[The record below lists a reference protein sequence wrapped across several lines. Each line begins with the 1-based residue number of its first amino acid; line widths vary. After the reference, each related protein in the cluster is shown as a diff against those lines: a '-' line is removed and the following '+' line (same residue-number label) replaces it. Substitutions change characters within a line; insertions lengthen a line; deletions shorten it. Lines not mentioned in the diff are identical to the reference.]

1 MELTALLGLIFG
13 SEIFEYVKI
22 FFAVLGLASSVARIT
37 PTKTDDKVVGK
48 IYGFVHR
55 VGLTL
60 PDKKG
65 GHAGVGT
72 LIIML
77 FLVTAL
83 ICTGCATLGMDLKPG
98 STIKMGDTTMRV
110 AENGDYCVNSEKVNQ
125 LVTNSPMMVDEGT
138 TIITDVGTLTKT
150 KNGLEYCM
158 SKETANRLT
167 SNAERGT
174 DWPEWK
180 E

>member
-1 MELTALLGLIFG
+1 MEKLT
-13 SEIFEYVKI
+13 
-22 FFAVLGLASSVARIT
+22 
-37 PTKTDDKVVGK
+37 
-48 IYGFVHR
+48 
-55 VGLTL
+55 
-60 PDKKG
+60 KG
-65 GHAGVGT
+65 GWAAKDLGGYAGVGT

-77 FLVTAL
+77 FIVTAL
-83 ICTGCATLGMDLKPG
+83 VCVGCATLGMDLKPG
-98 STIKMGDTTMRV
+98 STIKVGDTTMRV

-125 LVTNSPMMVDEGT
+125 LVTASPVMVDEGT

-167 SNAERGT
+167 SKAEHDT
-174 DWPEWK
+174 DLPEWK